1 MASESN
7 DKADSS
13 IYKNTIKPSP
23 KPEKTKSKT
32 FCIIGDP
39 IDHSLS
45 PLIHNSAF
53 AALKLN
59 YSYIA
64 FKVPYDELEG
74 SIDSLRNIEIAGFN
88 VTIPHKENIIQFL
101 DNLSP
106 EARIAGAVN
115 TVNNEDGRLV
125 GYNTDIYGI
134 MAPLE
139 KQKVDFNNLEIFI
152 LGAGGACR
160 ATLVGLSSKKECIK
174 KINIVNRNQEKLERV
189 LKLGTDLGLNCF
201 PMDYINSAMLRENC
215 LNSRLIINT
224 TSIGLKNETSPL
236 EKEWIS
242 KDALVFDI
250 VYRPIFTDL
259 LDKAK
264 EIGANIVFGYEM
276 LLYQGAKSFEIWTG
290 KNAPIDI
297 MKKALLG
304 IFGEPR

>member
-1 MASESN
+1 MARESN
-7 DKADSS
+7 DKADAST
-13 IYKNTIKPSP
+13 YKNTTTPKP
-23 KPEKTKSKT
+23 KPEKTESKT

-64 FKVPYDELEG
+64 FKVPCDELEG
-74 SIDSLRNIEIAGFN
+74 SIDSLRKIGIAGFN
-88 VTIPHKENIIQFL
+88 VTIPHKVNIIKFL
-101 DNLSP
+101 DHLSP

-115 TVNNEDGRLV
+115 TVNNENGRLV

-139 KQKVDFNNLEIFI
+139 KQKVDFNNLEILI

-160 ATLVGLSSKKECIK
+160 AALVALSSKKNGIK
-174 KINIVNRNQEKLERV
+174 KINIVNRNQEKLEQV
-189 LKLGTDLGLNCF
+189 LKLGKDLGLNCF
-201 PMDYINSAMLRENC
+201 PMDYVNPVRLRENS

-224 TSIGLKNETSPL
+224 TSIGLKNESSPL
-236 EKEWIS
+236 QKEWIN

-259 LDKAK
+259 LDKSK
-264 EIGANIVFGYEM
+264 EIGAHIIFGYEM
-276 LLYQGAKSFEIWTG
+276 LLYQGARSFEIWTG
-290 KNAPIDI
+290 INAPIDI

-304 IFGEPR
+304 VFGEPR